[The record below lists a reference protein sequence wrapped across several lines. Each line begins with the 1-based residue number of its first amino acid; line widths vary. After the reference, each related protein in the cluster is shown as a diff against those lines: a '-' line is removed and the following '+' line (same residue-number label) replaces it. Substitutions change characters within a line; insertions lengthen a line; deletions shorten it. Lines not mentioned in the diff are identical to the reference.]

1 MPAYRWSERFPR
13 RVSNPTPAP
22 QPSPAGAIV
31 LAAAGCIPYG
41 LLILTLI
48 YGPPGG
54 DPSHYGG
61 ESRIAQAFAEVYAL
75 FFGAVLWIVIG
86 ILLLI
91 AVRAGVPR
99 WAGVAAGILFPISA
113 VAALFAGMA
122 SFDLPGGWSILV
134 PVLLPPLIA
143 FWVIWLRTPS
153 LRARVPTERASIAGL
168 SAIAVA
174 CAATI
179 PLNIF
184 DELQMPARAAAY
196 EKRNEAIAAER
207 EASWAQHEREQRE
220 KFARLTPASP
230 FADYLEYINTYSL
243 PEAEHEKAIDGAR
256 QATARQQATVKLL
269 QAEKPQLFVLRELW
283 RLDITATPELCN
295 ALNGALIKEAN
306 AEGFDTNAGEYLEY
320 QLPNMKFF
328 AAAGCNLDPAID
340 AGAARIKKI
349 LVAMGNADGGRER
362 WNGFIAAASALRQAH

>member
-1 MPAYRWSERFPR
+1 
-13 RVSNPTPAP
+13 
-22 QPSPAGAIV
+22 V

-61 ESRIAQAFAEVYAL
+61 ESRIAQGFAELYAL

-134 PVLLPPLIA
+134 PALLPPLIA

-153 LRARVPTERASIAGL
+153 LRARVPIERASIAGL

-179 PLNIF
+179 PLNIL
-184 DELQMPARAAAY
+184 DELQLA
-196 EKRNEAIAAER
+196 AIAAAR
-207 EASWAQHEREQRE
+207 EASWAQQEREQRE
-220 KFARLTPASP
+220 KFASLTPASP
-230 FADYLEYINTYSL
+230 FADYLEYVNTSL
-243 PEAEHEKAIDGAR
+243 PEAEHETSIARAR
-256 QATARQQATVKLL
+256 QATSRQQEAIKLL
-269 QAEKPQLFVLRELW
+269 QTEKPQLFVLRELW
-283 RLDITATPELCN
+283 RLDITATPELCS
-295 ALNGALIKEAN
+295 ALDSALIKEAN
-306 AEGFDTNAGEYLEY
+306 AEGFDYECRRVSRV
-320 QLPNMKFF
+320 P
-328 AAAGCNLDPAID
+328 AAQHEVLRRSRVQSRPGARCGVGASQEDP
-340 AGAARIKKI
+340 RR
-349 LVAMGNADGGRER
+349 DG
-362 WNGFIAAASALRQAH
+362 